1 MSWSLGHTGP
11 AKHTPSVH
19 EKEVERV
26 SYGRNG
32 HEQTAMRAT
41 VPLVEALV
49 KHAHLTDLHA
59 TIGAAGHHNDDGAGY
74 VTIRVD
80 VHQPPPPPTTPGP
93 LTEPVPTEPVPT
105 EPVEE

>member
-1 MSWSLGHTGP
+1 MSWNISYTGP

-49 KHAHLTDLHA
+49 KHAHLTELHA
-59 TIGAAGHHNDDGAGY
+59 TIAASGHHSDDGTGF
-74 VTIRVD
+74 VTLRVD
-80 VHQPPPPPTTPGP
+80 VHQPPPPPAP
-93 LTEPVPTEPVPT
+93 LPPLPTEPLPT
-105 EPVEE
+105 EPEE